1 MYERERERKRERH
14 RECVWH
20 VYLLHFSPKPLLTV
34 LNWNTEL
41 LVFVFHST
49 NSCFSTVMSWLEVV
63 ISFNIC
69 VCVMCTLGQQFILYI
84 ENILYDRYASAAVFF
99 PIVSYTHDLQSRNQT
114 LPSIVL
120 HTCTYCFKYQNWS
133 RLKRMLLE
141 K

>member
-1 MYERERERKRERH
+1 MYEKVWKKGILFFLYMIAHHDWEIYKFLIACYMCGCEYVWERGGGRKKERH

-34 LNWNTEL
+34 LNWNTES

-69 VCVMCTLGQQFILYI
+69 VCVMCTLGQ
-84 ENILYDRYASAAVFF
+84 
-99 PIVSYTHDLQSRNQT
+99 
-114 LPSIVL
+114 
-120 HTCTYCFKYQNWS
+120 
-133 RLKRMLLE
+133 
-141 K
+141 